1 MISKISL
8 AYYDLAILLDA
19 GMPLIRSLE
28 TVKDGVRGKLGI
40 AFSGLV
46 AGVSH
51 ARTLPETMAQYP
63 AVFEPLDIAIVQAA
77 DTSGNLPAS
86 FKMLSNWYQFTNRLT
101 NKIFSGMLLP
111 IVVINIAAFVS
122 PLPAFLLGS
131 IGTTGYIKE
140 VIATLAILYV
150 PVSIILG
157 IICLTPKTGPLRLQL
172 DRLVLLVPLLR
183 KAVRQLAISRYCRGF
198 AMLFKAGVPITNCT
212 EKAADLTG
220 NAVIG
225 GFFKPGALAARS
237 GRPASQGFSNQLPRE
252 FLQLWR
258 VGEESGELDKVVE
271 KLGDAATDRAEF
283 LFQQLATWLP
293 RLAYFLVCIIIAFKI
308 IQLAGAIGHA
318 G

>member
-8 AYYDLAILLDA
+8 VYYDLAILLDA

-28 TVKDGVRGKLGI
+28 TVEAGVRGKLGK

-46 AGVSH
+46 AGVSQ
-51 ARTLPETMAQYP
+51 AKTLPETMAQYP
-63 AVFEPLDIAIVQAA
+63 AVFKPLDVAIVQAA

-86 FKMLSNWYQFTNRLT
+86 FKMLSNWYQLTNRLA

-122 PLPAFLLGS
+122 PLPAFILGR
-131 IGTTGYIKE
+131 IGTTGYLID
-140 VIATLAILYV
+140 VIRTLAILYV
-150 PVSIILG
+150 PLSVILG
-157 IICLTPKTGPLRLQL
+157 IIFLTPKTGPLRLLL
-172 DRLVLLVPLLR
+172 DRLVLWVPLLR
-183 KAVRQLAISRYCRGF
+183 KAIRELAIGRYCRGF
-198 AMLFKAGVPITNCT
+198 GMLYKAGVPITICT

-225 GFFKPGALAARS
+225 SFFKGGAVAAKAGS
-237 GRPASQGFSNQLPRE
+237 PASEGFSNQLDSK

-258 VGEESGELDKVVE
+258 VGEESGELDKVIE

-293 RLAYFLVCIIIAFKI
+293 RLAYFLVCIIIIMKI
-308 IQLAGAIGHA
+308 FGAA
-318 G
+318 AYR